1 MFRLLIFIVSCSSDK
16 DKKIVEKENVEF
28 EYLVTCIQ
36 EINQRLEKDNA
47 KLSLKKSDKDH
58 KIVEENSLNTASRKE
73 NTKKRDGA
81 KDEKYEL
88 QGEVVVKAN

>member
-1 MFRLLIFIVSCSSDK
+1 MFRLLIFIVSCSADK